1 MNPILGIV
9 LTLSLL
15 AIFIASLIAF
25 AWVRRRNRRSR
36 RAGFAAAAASRGWHY
51 EERNG
56 AWSSAFGVKPF
67 LKAVG
72 KSPTALDVVSGT
84 VYGHRA
90 VAFRLRY
97 TKGHNPDT
105 LTDIYGF
112 YSICAVELPP
122 TMASATSFA
131 VDRKHALVK
140 RVMLGHRRATWTLDG
155 SWLVCWEPGESITA
169 DTAFDRL
176 HLLAAI
182 VEGQVGRIMVS
193 DSFKTS

>member
-1 MNPILGIV
+1 MNPILAIV

-15 AIFIASLIAF
+15 AIFIASLIAI
-25 AWVRRRNRRSR
+25 ALVRRSR
-36 RAGFAAAAASRGWHY
+36 RRSRRVGFAAAAAARGWNY

-72 KSPTALDVVSGT
+72 KLPTALDVVSGT

-90 VAFRLRY
+90 VAFRLQF

-105 LTDIYGF
+105 LTDIYGY
-112 YSICAVELPP
+112 YSICAVELPAS
-122 TMASATSFA
+122 MAAAKSFA
-131 VDRKHALVK
+131 VDRKHPLVK
-140 RVMLGHRRATWTLDG
+140 RVMLAHRRATWTLDNN
-155 SWLVCWEPGESITA
+155 WLVCWEPGENITA

-176 HLLAAI
+176 HLAAAI
-182 VEGQVGRIMVS
+182 VEGQVGRILVS
-193 DSFKTS
+193 DSFKTP